1 MTRWGRQAEVTAPT
15 SPSAAMLGHASVAT
29 MLRLSAPV
37 TQVGAGALV
46 DAIDPRQDLR
56 IRGIAASL
64 RVRNPESRYPTR
76 DFWCRERE
84 SNSPKARPG
93 EADAA

>member
-46 DAIDPRQDLR
+46 DANRRETEPAHPRHRR
-56 IRGIAASL
+56 ILEGT
-64 RVRNPESRYPTR
+64 E
-76 DFWCRERE
+76 
-84 SNSPKARPG
+84 PG
-93 EADAA
+93 EPLPHKGFLVPRKGIKLPQSEAG